1 MNTSSSSCT
10 TTLPASRSTVPVVTD
25 TTAASHEEL
34 EEASGFFVDHISH
47 GPLIYIRCSGGVNNK
62 CYKVNDKN
70 GDPLGVIRIYA
81 NGNNS
86 ARVRY
91 EHEVLRQ
98 LRELNFK
105 MLPIELPCPKAPR
118 NGPLLQTFATM
129 STGAEACFF
138 NFIKGVGPDLKSARS
153 IGYATARLSAVMA
166 DVTINN
172 TLFPRCNPIY
182 QNLWEAHHKITE
194 ASFYEVINSSIFETV
209 RKEIDFLV
217 TEIKRLEN
225 LVTTILEEDCL
236 PRQQLHADLHT
247 DNCLVD
253 EVTGEVTG
261 ILDFEF
267 SAYDWRVMELVVG
280 ISKYAG
286 LKEPEIP
293 IMDYI
298 MGYKSAGGKLT
309 RRECEL
315 VPDLISL
322 RILNN
327 VVYFVGR
334 GLTGEDTYEPITGR
348 AGVYGKRVIWLQNKK
363 DWLIEQCLQ
372 LV

>member
-1 MNTSSSSCT
+1 MSS
-10 TTLPASRSTVPVVTD
+10 LPASRPTVPVVTD
-25 TTAASHEEL
+25 TTAATQEEL
-34 EEASGFFVDHISH
+34 EEASSFFLDPVAS
-47 GPLIYIRCSGGVNNK
+47 GPLSFTRCSGGVNNK
-62 CYKVNDKN
+62 CYTVFYGN
-70 GDPLGVIRIYA
+70 GQPLGVLRIYA

-98 LRELNFK
+98 LQERIASLS
-105 MLPIELPCPKAPR
+105 PIELPCPMCPR
-118 NGPLLQTFATM
+118 DGSKLTFSTM
-129 STGAEACFF
+129 SSGAEACFF
-138 NFIKGVGPDLKSARS
+138 NFIKGKGPDLKSARS
-153 IGYATARLSAVMA
+153 IGYATARLSKVMA
-166 DVTINN
+166 DVKVDEVK
-172 TLFPRCNPIY
+172 FPRCNPIY
-182 QNLWEAHHKITE
+182 QNLWEAHWKITE
-194 ASFYEVINSSIFETV
+194 ASFYEVVNSSVFEGV
-209 RKEIDFLV
+209 RKEMDFLV
-217 TEIKRLEN
+217 DEIKRLEA
-225 LVTTILEEDCL
+225 LVVEILKEDCL

-253 EVTGEVTG
+253 EETAEVTG

-267 SAYDWRVMELVVG
+267 TAYDWRVMELVVG

-286 LKEPEIP
+286 IKEPEGP
-293 IMDYI
+293 MMEYI
-298 MGYKSAGGKLT
+298 EGYKSAGGKLT
-309 RRECEL
+309 KRECEL

-334 GLTGEDTYEPITGR
+334 GLSGEDSYEPITGR
-348 AGVYGKRVIWLQNKK
+348 AGVYGKRVVWLQTKK